1 MKKAVKILAIAALV
15 LGAVAC
21 SSAKKMAELAD
32 NVIVSC
38 DPAVL
43 ECVAG
48 NIDPTVSVTYPA
60 YPRGYPCHR
69 L

>member
-1 MKKAVKILAIAALV
+1 MKRAIQILAAAVLV

-32 NVIVSC
+32 NVIVTC

-43 ECVAG
+43 ECVGG
-48 NIDPTVSVTYPA
+48 NIDPTVTVNYPA
-60 YPRGYPCHR
+60 S
-69 L
+69 